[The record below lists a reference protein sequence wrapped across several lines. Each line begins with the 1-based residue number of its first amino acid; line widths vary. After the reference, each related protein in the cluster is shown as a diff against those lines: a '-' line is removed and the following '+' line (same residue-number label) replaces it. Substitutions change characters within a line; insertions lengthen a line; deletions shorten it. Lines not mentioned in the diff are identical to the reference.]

1 MSTHGTVVS
10 VKGNVLE
17 VMFPEAAPQPHSLL
31 YLEDLPEVLLEVYS
45 SVQDNYRI
53 FLCILLTPH
62 HLIHRGMNVV
72 DTGTSLAVPVGDA
85 VLGRMIDALGRPLDG
100 QSPLWQET
108 MSLRGH
114 YQHYVDVTVPH
125 EILETGI
132 KAVDFFAPILKG
144 GKMGLFGGAGV
155 GKTMLLTEV
164 LHNIIIL
171 AKTSQKAV
179 FAGVGERS
187 REGYELYE
195 ILKENSVLP
204 YVSLVYGQMDAN
216 PAMRVMSASAAVTI
230 AEHFRD
236 TKKEDILFFIDNVFR
251 FAQAGYEL
259 STMMRSIPSE
269 GGYQATLLSDMAR
282 FHERLVSRDHGHITS
297 IEAIYVP
304 ADDIADHAVQSI
316 FPFLDSA
323 VVLSR
328 EVYQQGRSPAIDL
341 LESTSSALS
350 EDIVGVAHYE
360 AVIAAQTVLKRAQA
374 LERIVTLV
382 GEQELSPDDK
392 KIYRRAE
399 LIKNF
404 MTQRF
409 HVAKSQ
415 THKDGAFVP
424 RAQVVANVRDILDG
438 RYDEVPTQTFL
449 YIGST
454 RELYG

>member
-1 MSTHGTVVS
+1 MALNGTVIS

-17 VMFPEAAPQPHSLL
+17 VMFPDEAPQPHSLL
-31 YLEDLPEVLLEVYS
+31 YLEALPEVLLEVYS
-45 SVQDNYRI
+45 SVPDNHRI
-53 FLCILLTPH
+53 FVCILLTPH
-62 HLIHRGMNVV
+62 HLIHRGMNVI
-72 DTGTSLAVPVGDA
+72 DTGSSLTVPVGSA
-85 VLGRMIDALGRPLDG
+85 VLGRMIDALGRALDG
-100 QSPLWQET
+100 NASLWQET

-114 YQHYVDVTVPH
+114 YQHYSDVTVPH

-155 GKTMLLTEV
+155 GKTMLLTEM

-171 AKTSQKAV
+171 AKTSERAV

-187 REGYELYE
+187 REGYELFE

-204 YVSLVYGQMDAN
+204 YVALVYGQMDAN

-236 TKKEDILFFIDNVFR
+236 TKQEDVLFFIDNVFR

-282 FHERLVSRDHGHITS
+282 FHERLVSREKGHITS
-297 IEAIYVP
+297 IEAVYVP

-328 EVYQQGRSPAIDL
+328 DVYQQGRSPAIDL

-350 EDIVGVAHYE
+350 EDIVGVEHYE
-360 AVIAAQTVLKRAQA
+360 AVIAAQSVLKRAQS

-409 HVAKSQ
+409 HIAKTQ
-415 THKDGAFVP
+415 THKEGVFVP
-424 RAQVVANVRDILDG
+424 RMQVVANVKDILDG
-438 RYDEVPTQTFL
+438 RYDEIPPQTFL

>member
-1 MSTHGTVVS
+1 MANGIVVS
-10 VKGNVLE
+10 VKGDILE
-17 VMFPEAAPQPHSLL
+17 VLFTEDAPAPHSLL
-31 YLEDLPEVLLEVYS
+31 YLEELPEVLLEVHS
-45 SVQDNYRI
+45 SLHDDYRV
-53 FLCILLTPH
+53 FVCILLTPNNM
-62 HLIHRGMNVV
+62 IRRGMRVV
-72 DTGTSLAVPVGDA
+72 DTGQFLSVPVGSA
-85 VLGRMIDALGRPLDG
+85 VLGRMIDALGRSLDG
-100 QSPLWQET
+100 GVALWNET
-108 MSLRGH
+108 VSLRGH
-114 YQHYVDVTVPH
+114 HKHYGDVAVPN

-132 KAVDFFAPILKG
+132 KAVDFFAPMLKG
-144 GKMGLFGGAGV
+144 GKMGMFGGAGV
-155 GKTMLLTEV
+155 GKTMLLTEI
-164 LHNIIIL
+164 LHNVIISVQSF
-171 AKTSQKAV
+171 KRAV

-187 REGYELYE
+187 REAYELYE
-195 ILKENSVLP
+195 VLKSNEVLP

-216 PAMRVMSASAAVTI
+216 PTMRMMTASAAVTI

-236 TKKEDILFFIDNVFR
+236 AMSEDVLFFIDNVFR

-259 STMMRSIPSE
+259 SAMMRSIPSE

-282 FHERLVSRDHGHITS
+282 FHERLVPRKDAGITTV
-297 IEAIYVP
+297 EAVYVP
-304 ADDIADHAVQSI
+304 ADDIADFAVQSI

-328 EVYQQGRSPAIDL
+328 EVYQSGRSPAVDL

-350 EDIVGVAHYE
+350 EDIVGIDHYS
-360 AVIAAQTVLKRAQA
+360 AVIESQSVLKRAA
-374 LERIVTLV
+374 SLERIVALV

-415 THKDGAFVP
+415 THKDGVFVP
-424 RAQVVANVRDILDG
+424 RSQVVSNVRDILDG
-438 RYDEVPTQTFL
+438 RYDEVPPQTFL